1 MASFPSNNDVQLKL
15 SSVAGISGDLE
26 ASFSSYHDVSCA
38 MQHPDQVVH
47 SKDEAP
53 PTLNS
58 SNFGGTEVL
67 CLSEFS
73 VGVYVL
79 KIKSNLD

>member
-1 MASFPSNNDVQLKL
+1 
-15 SSVAGISGDLE
+15 
-26 ASFSSYHDVSCA
+26 
-38 MQHPDQVVH
+38 MQHPDQAVH

-67 CLSEFS
+67 RLNDFS
-73 VGVYVL
+73 VGAVPDASVHG
-79 KIKSNLD
+79 